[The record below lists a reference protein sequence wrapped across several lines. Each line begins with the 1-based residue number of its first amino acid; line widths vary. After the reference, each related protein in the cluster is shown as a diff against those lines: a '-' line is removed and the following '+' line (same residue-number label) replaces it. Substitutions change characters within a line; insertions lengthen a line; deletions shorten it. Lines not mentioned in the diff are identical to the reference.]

1 MHVNQMS
8 MKAKLFTIPHIIL
21 YPCFRIKHVV
31 VEVLR
36 SEYCGQQE
44 TAVDMIMVD
53 IRYLG
58 RWPKKIDIK

>member
-1 MHVNQMS
+1 MHVNQML

-21 YPCFRIKHVV
+21 YPCLRLKHVV
-31 VEVLR
+31 AEVLR
-36 SEYCGQQE
+36 WEYCGRQE

-58 RWPKKIDIK
+58 R